1 MFKGLK
7 YVDMGNGYQFHTTHA
22 LSGYFVSMDND
33 GFVVQHHWYDFSDK
47 TMSLKKKLEEI
58 HQQCIKLMSI

>member
-47 TMSLKKKLEEI
+47 NMSLKKKLEEI